1 MSLLLQIEREVRH
14 QKKYLDRFTKMILS
28 DELRL
33 FVERQKNAILVAFS
47 NYAACSQISYNQ
59 QMPVW
64 EELGKEIC
72 PTYEELVEQFKTEF
86 DEMKK
91 EEEESD
97 VPEIDDDEE
106 DEEEDKKEK
115 VKEVTLS
122 SESESVPEVSSS
134 ENSDSDSDDLDNVSD
149 SSDSSL

>member
-1 MSLLLQIEREVRH
+1 
-14 QKKYLDRFTKMILS
+14 MILS

-59 QMPVW
+59 QTPVW

-72 PTYEELVEQFKTEF
+72 PTYEALVEQFKTEF
-86 DEMKK
+86 EEMKK

-97 VPEIDDDEE
+97 IPEVDDDEE
-106 DEEEDKKEK
+106 DEYA
-115 VKEVTLS
+115 S
-122 SESESVPEVSSS
+122 SPTIFLE
-134 ENSDSDSDDLDNVSD
+134 L
-149 SSDSSL
+149 

>member
-1 MSLLLQIEREVRH
+1 
-14 QKKYLDRFTKMILS
+14 MILS

-59 QMPVW
+59 QTPVW

-72 PTYEELVEQFKTEF
+72 PTYEALVEQFKTEF
-86 DEMKK
+86 EEMKK

-97 VPEIDDDEE
+97 IPEEG
-106 DEEEDKKEK
+106 
-115 VKEVTLS
+115 
-122 SESESVPEVSSS
+122 SEIY
-134 ENSDSDSDDLDNVSD
+134 
-149 SSDSSL
+149 

>member
-1 MSLLLQIEREVRH
+1 
-14 QKKYLDRFTKMILS
+14 MILS

-59 QMPVW
+59 QTPVW

-72 PTYEELVEQFKTEF
+72 PTYEALVEQFKTEF
-86 DEMKK
+86 EEMKK

-97 VPEIDDDEE
+97 IPEVDDDEE
-106 DEEEDKKEK
+106 DEYA
-115 VKEVTLS
+115 S
-122 SESESVPEVSSS
+122 SPTIFLELQFCLLISNPILRSRVAY
-134 ENSDSDSDDLDNVSD
+134 
-149 SSDSSL
+149 

>member
-1 MSLLLQIEREVRH
+1 
-14 QKKYLDRFTKMILS
+14 MILS

-59 QMPVW
+59 QTPVW

-72 PTYEELVEQFKTEF
+72 PTYEALVEQFKTEF
-86 DEMKK
+86 
-91 EEEESD
+91 
-97 VPEIDDDEE
+97 EE
-106 DEEEDKKEK
+106 DEEEKKKEK

-134 ENSDSDSDDLDNVSD
+134 EDSNSDSDDLDNVSD